1 MKKISFLAALA
12 VLSLGFLTSCEKGGK
27 ATDDSVIKYLPGT
40 WKVTQEVYD
49 DGEKVDLRDEILFTF
64 GKEGEDV
71 PEFGGSNSSIAGKLS
86 VKYNGQVVVS
96 RGRWNIEYDAEDP
109 GVFMYLKDDNGHLI
123 SFGGNGSEYFYIT
136 SISGSSMTILDA
148 DAEEGSQEGFIL
160 KKQ

>member
-1 MKKISFLAALA
+1 MKKLFFILVS
-12 VLSLGFLTSCEKGGK
+12 VLTLISCEGSGLSSKKPSGRDVLK
-27 ATDDSVIKYLPGT
+27 LLPGT